1 MKIIAIGA
9 VTAGGK
15 TTVVNAIKARLP
27 RTASLH
33 FDDYSFDGEP
43 DDFTKWVSKGAEF
56 YNVWDLSPLKADV
69 ERIIG
74 SGECDYLLLDYPF
87 AYQNTMMKDYLN
99 CCIFIDTPLDIA
111 LARRVLRDMKAA
123 SADDIRNEMNTYL
136 NSARI
141 CYLQMLTDILPTSD
155 HVIDGSKELETIVN
169 EAIEIILST
178 PE

>member
-27 RTASLH
+27 GTASLH

-43 DDFTKWVSKGAEF
+43 DDFTEWVSVPKRDEF
-56 YNVWDLSPLKADV
+56 YNLWDLSPLKADV
-69 ERIIG
+69 EKIIN
-74 SGECDYLLLDYPF
+74 SGEYDYLLLDYPF
-87 AYQNTMMKDYLN
+87 AYRNKMMKDYLD

-111 LARRVLRDMKAA
+111 MARRVLRDMKDA
-123 SADDIRNEMNTYL
+123 SADEIRNEMNAYL

-141 CYLQMLTDILPTSD
+141 CYVQFLEDILPDSD
-155 HVIDGSKELETIVN
+155 YVIDGAKGLEDIIN
-169 EAIEIILST
+169 ETMKIILKC
-178 PE
+178 

>member
-15 TTVVNAIKARLP
+15 TTVVNALKARLP

-33 FDDYSFDGEP
+33 FDDYTFDGEP
-43 DDFTKWVSKGAEF
+43 DDLTQWVSKGEEF

-69 ERIIG
+69 EKIIN
-74 SGECDYLLLDYPF
+74 SGEYDYLLLDYPF
-87 AYQNTMMKDYLN
+87 AYQNKMMKDYLD

-111 LARRVLRDMKAA
+111 MARRVLRDMKDA
-123 SADDIRNEMNTYL
+123 SADEIRNEMNTYL

-141 CYLQMLTDILPTSD
+141 CYVQFLEDILPDSD
-155 HVIDGSKELETIVN
+155 YVIDGSKGLEDIIN
-169 EAIEIILST
+169 ETLKIILKC
-178 PE
+178 

>member
-33 FDDYSFDGEP
+33 FDDYSFDGEV
-43 DDFTKWVSKGAEF
+43 DDFTKWVSNEEY

-69 ERIIG
+69 ERIIN
-74 SGECDYLLLDYPF
+74 SKRFDYLLLDYPF
-87 AYQNTMMKDYLN
+87 AYQNKMMKDYLD

-111 LARRVLRDMKAA
+111 LARRVLRDMKEA

-136 NSARI
+136 NSTRI
-141 CYLQMLTDILPTSD
+141 CYVQMLADILPTSD
-155 HVIDGSKELETIVN
+155 YVIDGAKELEIIIN
-169 EAIEIILST
+169 ETMEIILRC
-178 PE
+178 